1 MAGNAQKVIDLDR
14 QRMTAMAQKDIAKLN
29 ELIADD
35 LVYTHSSARLDTKQS
50 LIGAMEAGRTVYTAV
65 VPSDVKAQEFGDTV
79 VLTGSARIGV
89 NSGGNAM
96 NFGVRFID
104 VWVNKGGKWQMA
116 AWQSTR
122 TPD

>member
-1 MAGNAQKVIDLDR
+1 MAGNAQKVVDLDR

-65 VPSDVKAQEFGDTV
+65 VPSDVKAQEYGDTV
-79 VLTGSARIGV
+79 VLTGTARISV

-96 NFGVRFID
+96 NFGVRFTD

-116 AWQSTR
+116 TWQSTR